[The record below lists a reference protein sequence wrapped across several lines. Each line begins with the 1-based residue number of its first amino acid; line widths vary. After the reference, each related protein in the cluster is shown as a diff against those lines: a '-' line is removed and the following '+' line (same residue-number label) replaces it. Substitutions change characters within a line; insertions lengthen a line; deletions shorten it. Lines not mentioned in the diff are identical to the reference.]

1 MTTALGHIGR
11 GDKELVTAIV
21 EAGLGKGLVERFA
34 GEPGVLFA
42 THHHARGVG
51 STRIKAGQMYFLER
65 DVVLVLVE
73 RESADRVFRD
83 LFEAGGIGRPAGGI
97 IFSEPILRGHPLLST
112 EELHGAIPE
121 TPVDR

>member
-11 GDKELVTAIV
+11 GEKELVTAVV

-51 STRIKAGQMYFLER
+51 STRIKAGQMYFMER
-65 DVVLVLVE
+65 DIVLVLVE

-83 LFEAGGIGRPAGGI
+83 LFEAGNIGRPAGGLL
-97 IFSEPILRGHPLLST
+97 FSEPILRGHPLLST
-112 EELHGAIPE
+112 EELHGSTSGTAI
-121 TPVDR
+121 DR